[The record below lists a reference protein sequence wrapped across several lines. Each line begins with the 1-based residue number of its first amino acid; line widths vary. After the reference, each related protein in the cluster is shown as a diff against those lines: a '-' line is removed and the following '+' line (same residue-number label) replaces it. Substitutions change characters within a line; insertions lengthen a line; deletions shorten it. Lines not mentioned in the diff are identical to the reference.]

1 MKNKRLI
8 LFSISI
14 LPNCL
19 VLLPSFS
26 SAASNEENLI
36 ETKATLH
43 KENIGNSEFNLTL
56 KSNNIPCD
64 YTGTYLHES
73 TLIPI
78 NKMIGINYVNTT
90 VEDFYLSKRGENYY
104 RVYLNSSKAK
114 EGDVFTLFGEYSNPT
129 GIKVK
134 ILTSQFKYDGSSF
147 LAYEPEIKIESN
159 EYVKAENNVIYVNN
173 GASKNEIVASIS
185 NDFNGEISYEFPQ
198 NSLTNDKLVSFNG
211 KKEYDDFYIYCKSN
225 GYTFRYDYK
234 LVVGYKDFT
243 LEKGASLNL
252 NQPGSIEARCQIPSF
267 VLNESSE
274 IGFLAVKKND
284 LGNLSFDEN
293 SLFVENKDF
302 SFNKVEEGKVL
313 VNKRYAFATSNFD
326 ETYTLLGRID
336 NVKEADYLSTFLF
349 AFYLKNEYG
358 YFLANN
364 YDLKC
369 ENSTRSV
376 YGIASRGVDE
386 NDENKELLK
395 TTYLAKENEVNY
407 SIRYLDKQS
416 NAVLME
422 EKKVGKLNE
431 AITINFK
438 EIKIGGFSYK
448 IFGNNE
454 IKGKLLDNDLT
465 FDVYLV
471 NADAG
476 INIYA
481 YDCPYL
487 SCLNNYD
494 NDFNRKICSDL
505 VKYGFNGVI
514 YSGQT
519 IGTCDNVEALIDI
532 TTMFYK
538 NGLKTIINDRS
549 YSTNNLHFYDG
560 VPDFSNVAGFAGFL
574 SWDEPKNEDGFNSI
588 KEMASSFNSIY
599 QNKSD
604 AKFITTLLPSYGV
617 DSFKDYV
624 DEYVSLINPSLTDS
638 SLKSLCTD
646 FYPFTYNGSY
656 TSLSDYYV
664 HDLLYLR
671 SKSSENNATP
681 FLIMQLSSVDN
692 FSRASYYSE
701 MLLQS
706 YMALSFG
713 FRNIVWYKVFSSD
726 ETSLFVKESKTDS
739 SYNQIY
745 KVTTSTSLDVL
756 HVNKEILKIAS
767 LIKDYEYEG
776 TYLSSVLGNY
786 SLHLHSS
793 SMGDRLSSLPSQLKI
808 SSSSKYHVGVY
819 KNKDKYAYI
828 ISSYLNND
836 ETYSLKINASSSF
849 MSYCGENEK
858 NILASTQY
866 SFDSLKQG
874 ESIVLL

>member
-8 LFSISI
+8 LFLLAL

-19 VLLPSFS
+19 ALLPSFS
-26 SAASNEENLI
+26 SFASSEEKLI

-43 KENIGNSEFNLTL
+43 KENISNSEFNLTL

-73 TLIPI
+73 TLVPV
-78 NKMIGINYVNTT
+78 NKTIGYNYVNTLA
-90 VEDFYLSKRGENYY
+90 EDFYLTKKGENYY
-104 RVYLNSSKAK
+104 RAYLNSTLAK
-114 EGDVFTLFGEYSNPT
+114 EGDVFTFYGEYSNPT
-129 GIKVK
+129 GIKIN

-147 LAYEPEIKIESN
+147 LTYEPEIKIESN
-159 EYVKAENNVIYVNN
+159 DNVKEENKVIYVNN

-185 NDFNGEISYEFPQ
+185 NGFNGEISYEFPL
-198 NSLTNDKLVSFNG
+198 NSLVNDKLVSFNG
-211 KKEYDDFYIYCKSN
+211 KKEYDDFFIYCKSN

-252 NQPGSIEARCQIPSF
+252 NEPGSIQLRCKIPYSI
-267 VLNESSE
+267 LDQAKE
-274 IGFLAVKKND
+274 IGFLAVKKKE

-293 SLFVENKDF
+293 SLFVENKNF
-302 SFNKVEEGKVL
+302 SFNKVEEGKIL
-313 VNKRYAFATSNFD
+313 VNKRYAFAASNFD
-326 ETYTLLGRID
+326 GTYTLLGRID
-336 NVKEADYLSTFLF
+336 NVKEMDYLSTYLF

-364 YDLKC
+364 YVLKS
-369 ENSTRSV
+369 ENSIRSV

-386 NDENKELLK
+386 NDENKEILK
-395 TTYLAKENEVNY
+395 TTYLTKENEVNY
-407 SIRYLDKQS
+407 SIRYLDKES
-416 NAVLME
+416 NAILKE
-422 EKKVGKLNE
+422 EKKVGKLNDV
-431 AITINFK
+431 ITIYFK

-448 IFGNNE
+448 IFGNKE
-454 IKGKLLDNDLT
+454 IKGKLLDNDFI

-471 NADAG
+471 NADTG

-487 SCLNNYD
+487 SCLDNYD

-505 VKYGFNGVI
+505 VNYGFNGVF

-519 IGTCDNVEALIDI
+519 ISTLDNVEALTDI
-532 TTMFYK
+532 ITMFYK
-538 NGLKTIINDRS
+538 NGLKTVINDRS
-549 YSTNNLHFYDG
+549 YSTNNLHFYSG

-574 SWDEPKNEDGFNSI
+574 SWDEPKNENEFNSI
-588 KEMASSFNSIY
+588 KEMASSFNCTY
-599 QNKSD
+599 QNKLD

-617 DSFKDYV
+617 NSFKDYV
-624 DEYVSLINPSLTDS
+624 EEYVSLINSSLTDS

-671 SKSSENNATP
+671 SKCSENNATP

-726 ETSLFVKESKTDS
+726 ESSLFVKESKIDS
-739 SYNQIY
+739 SYNQMY
-745 KVTTSTSLDVL
+745 KITTSTSLDVL

-793 SMGDRLSSLPSQLKI
+793 SMSDRLSSLPSQLKI

-849 MSYCGENEK
+849 TSYCGENEK